1 MGSGHGDRSRD
12 GPHSMNASEGPVLV
26 AFDGSAAA
34 RDAVA
39 AAAKLLPGRRV
50 IVVTV
55 WEEGLAYVASSGG
68 PDMGMAPIVDP
79 SAAREIDRGT
89 HEHAERVASEGAQ
102 LARSLGLD
110 AAALA
115 MPDAGGVAHT
125 ILDHAREH
133 RAAAIVIGSRGLSGL
148 KARLEGST
156 SKAVSKHA
164 ACPVIL
170 VHETEADDKARREP
184 RARSDHE

>member
-1 MGSGHGDRSRD
+1 M
-12 GPHSMNASEGPVLV
+12 L
-26 AFDGSAAA
+26 
-34 RDAVA
+34 
-39 AAAKLLPGRRV
+39 AAAKLLAGRPV

-55 WEEGLAYVASSGG
+55 WEEGLAYVALSGG
-68 PDMGMAPIVDP
+68 PDMGMPSIVDP
-79 SAAREIDRGT
+79 STARDIDRST
-89 HEHAERVASEGAQ
+89 HERAERVASEGAQ

-110 AAALA
+110 AAPLA
-115 MPDAGGVAHT
+115 MPGAGGVAST

-133 RAAAIVIGSRGLSGL
+133 HAAAIVIGSRGLSGL

-170 VHETEADDKARREP
+170 VHEADSDVKARRGP
-184 RARSDHE
+184 RVRSEHE

>member
-1 MGSGHGDRSRD
+1 
-12 GPHSMNASEGPVLV
+12 MNAPEGPVLV

-34 RDAVA
+34 RGAVA
-39 AAAKLLPGRRV
+39 AAAKLLAGRPV

-55 WEEGLAYVASSGG
+55 WEEGLAYVALSGG
-68 PDMGMAPIVDP
+68 PDMGMPSMVDP
-79 SAAREIDRGT
+79 STARDVDRST
-89 HEHAERVASEGAQ
+89 HERAERVASEGSQ

-110 AAALA
+110 AAPLA
-115 MPDAGGVAHT
+115 MPGAGGVANT
-125 ILDHAREH
+125 ILDYAREH
-133 RAAAIVIGSRGLSGL
+133 NAAAIVIGSRGLSGL

-170 VHETEADDKARREP
+170 VHEAEAGDKAATQAP
-184 RARSDHE
+184 GTLKP